1 MKKKNDDHEIKIFNN
16 AQTVGVIVMV
26 SICIFLLIAN
36 AVVFYFGG
44 IGKGI
49 VSFDYIA
56 IIFIYLAVVC
66 FYSFAKYKNI
76 YHLIIGLGFSFVFI
90 CTLIMYFIN
99 LDINAFF
106 KI

>member
-1 MKKKNDDHEIKIFNN
+1 MKKKNDEHEIKTFNN

-26 SICIFLLIAN
+26 AICIFFLIAN
-36 AVVFYFGG
+36 GVVYYFGG

-66 FYSFAKYKNI
+66 FYSYAKFKNI
-76 YHLIIGLGFSFVFI
+76 YHLIIGLGFSFVFL
-90 CTLIMYFIN
+90 CTLILYFIN
-99 LDINAFF
+99 LDIYGIF
-106 KI
+106 KT